1 MLCYNSI
8 IMKEKVMEMNIL
20 HLKYASE
27 IAKTGSLNKAAENLY
42 MGQPNLSR
50 AIKELEANLGITI
63 FERSAK
69 GMTVTPDGEKF
80 IGYANKILAQIDE
93 VEAIYKNGTAVSQNF
108 SISVPRA
115 SYISEAFVNFSK
127 EINRDEPF
135 DLVYKET
142 NSLRAIKNIL
152 EADYNLGIIRYA
164 ENYDSHFKHLL
175 AQKGLVG
182 ELVAEFNYVL
192 IMSREHPLANK
203 DDIRFRDLKP
213 YTEIAHADPYVPSLP
228 LATVRKEE
236 LPDDIDKRIFVFE
249 RCSQFELLCE
259 NTNTFMWVSD
269 LPQKTLD
276 RFGLIQKDCPDN
288 TRLYKDVLIHRKDY
302 RLTKL
307 DSLFITELTNS
318 KRRNIV

>member
-1 MLCYNSI
+1 
-8 IMKEKVMEMNIL
+8 MNIL

-63 FERSAK
+63 FERSAR
-69 GMTVTPDGEKF
+69 GMTVTPEGEKF
-80 IGYANKILAQIDE
+80 IGYANKILTQIDE
-93 VEAIYKNGTAVSQNF
+93 VEAIYKSGTSVTQSF
-108 SISVPRA
+108 SISVPRV

-127 EINRDEPF
+127 KIKQDAPF
-135 DLVYKET
+135 ELVYKET
-142 NSLRAIKNIL
+142 NAMRAIKNIL

-164 ENYDSHFKHLL
+164 ENYDTHFKQLL

-182 ELVAEFNYVL
+182 ELVAEFFYVL
-192 IMSREHPLANK
+192 IMSKEHPLANK
-203 DDIRFRDLKP
+203 EDIRFKDLKDF
-213 YTEIAHADPYVPSLP
+213 TEIAHADPYVPSLP

-249 RCSQFELLCE
+249 RSSQFELLCE
-259 NTNTFMWVSD
+259 NTNTFMWVSTP
-269 LPQKTLD
+269 PQKTLD
-276 RFGLIQKDCPDN
+276 RYGLIQKSCPDN

-302 RLTKL
+302 NLTEL
-307 DSLFITELTNS
+307 DNLFITELANS
-318 KRRNIV
+318 KRKNIK

>member
-1 MLCYNSI
+1 
-8 IMKEKVMEMNIL
+8 MNIL
-20 HLKYASE
+20 HLKYAAE

-63 FERSAK
+63 FERSAR
-69 GMTVTPDGEKF
+69 GMTVTPEGEKF
-80 IGYANKILAQIDE
+80 IGYANKILTQIDE
-93 VEAIYKNGTAVSQNF
+93 VEAIYKNGTSVTQNF

-127 EINRDEPF
+127 KINQNAPF

-142 NSLRAIKNIL
+142 NAMRAIKNIL

-164 ENYDSHFKHLL
+164 ENYDSHFRQLL
-175 AQKGLVG
+175 VQKGLVG

-192 IMSREHPLANK
+192 IMSREHPLADK
-203 DDIRFRDLKP
+203 EDIRFEDLKA

-249 RCSQFELLCE
+249 RSSQFELLSE
-259 NTNTFMWVSD
+259 NTNTFMWVSAA
-269 LPQKTLD
+269 PQKILD
-276 RFGLIQKDCPDN
+276 RYGLIQKSCPDN
-288 TRLYKDVLIHRKDY
+288 TRLYKDVLVHRKDY
-302 RLTKL
+302 KL
-307 DSLFITELTNS
+307 NELDNMFITELTNS
-318 KRRNIV
+318 KRRNIK

>member
-1 MLCYNSI
+1 
-8 IMKEKVMEMNIL
+8 MNIL
-20 HLKYASE
+20 HLKYAAE

-63 FERSAK
+63 FERSAR
-69 GMTVTPDGEKF
+69 GMTVTPEGEKF
-80 IGYANKILAQIDE
+80 IGYANKILTQIDE
-93 VEAIYKNGTAVSQNF
+93 VEAIYKNGSSVMQNF

-127 EINRDEPF
+127 KINRDAPF

-142 NSLRAIKNIL
+142 NAMRAIKNIL

-164 ENYDSHFKHLL
+164 ENYDTHFRQLL
-175 AQKGLVG
+175 VQKGLVG
-182 ELVAEFNYVL
+182 ELVAEFFYVL
-192 IMSREHPLANK
+192 IMSREHPLADK
-203 DDIRFRDLKP
+203 DDIRYEDLKA

-249 RCSQFELLCE
+249 RSSQFELLSE
-259 NTNTFMWVSD
+259 NTNTFMWVSAA
-269 LPQKTLD
+269 PQKILD
-276 RFGLIQKDCPDN
+276 RYGLIQKSCPDN

-302 RLTKL
+302 RLTEL
-307 DSLFITELTNS
+307 DNMFITELTNS
-318 KRRNIV
+318 KRRNIK

>member
-1 MLCYNSI
+1 
-8 IMKEKVMEMNIL
+8 MNIL

-63 FERSAK
+63 FERSAR
-69 GMTVTPDGEKF
+69 GMTVTPEGEKF
-80 IGYANKILAQIDE
+80 IGYANKILTQIDE
-93 VEAIYKNGTAVSQNF
+93 VEAIYKNGTSVTQSF
-108 SISVPRA
+108 SISVPRV

-127 EINRDEPF
+127 KIKQDAPF
-135 DLVYKET
+135 ELVYKET
-142 NSLRAIKNIL
+142 NAMRAIKNIL

-164 ENYDSHFKHLL
+164 ENYDTHFKQLL

-182 ELVAEFNYVL
+182 ELVAEFFYVL
-192 IMSREHPLANK
+192 IMSKEHPLANK
-203 DDIRFRDLKP
+203 EDIRFKDLKNF
-213 YTEIAHADPYVPSLP
+213 TEIAHADPYVPSLP

-249 RCSQFELLCE
+249 RSSQFELLCE
-259 NTNTFMWVSD
+259 NTNTFMWVSTP
-269 LPQKTLD
+269 PQKTLD
-276 RFGLIQKDCPDN
+276 RYGLIQKSCPDN

-302 RLTKL
+302 NLTEL
-307 DSLFITELTNS
+307 DNLFITELANS
-318 KRRNIV
+318 KRKNIK

>member
-1 MLCYNSI
+1 
-8 IMKEKVMEMNIL
+8 MNIL
-20 HLKYASE
+20 HLKYAAE

-63 FERSAK
+63 FERSAR
-69 GMTVTPDGEKF
+69 GMTVTPEGEKF
-80 IGYANKILAQIDE
+80 IGYANKILTQIDE
-93 VEAIYKNGTAVSQNF
+93 VEAIYKNGTSVTQNF

-127 EINRDEPF
+127 KINQNAPF

-142 NSLRAIKNIL
+142 NAMRAIKNIL

-164 ENYDSHFKHLL
+164 ENYDSHFRQLL
-175 AQKGLVG
+175 VQKGLVG

-192 IMSREHPLANK
+192 IMSKEHPLADK
-203 DDIRFRDLKP
+203 EDIRFEDLKA

-249 RCSQFELLCE
+249 RSSQFELLSE
-259 NTNTFMWVSD
+259 NTNTFMWVSAA
-269 LPQKTLD
+269 PQKILNMY
-276 RFGLIQKDCPDN
+276 GLIQKSCPDN
-288 TRLYKDVLIHRKDY
+288 TRLYKDVLVHRKDY
-302 RLTKL
+302 KLTEL
-307 DSLFITELTNS
+307 DNMFITELTNS
-318 KRRNIV
+318 KRRNIK

>member
-1 MLCYNSI
+1 
-8 IMKEKVMEMNIL
+8 MNIL
-20 HLKYASE
+20 HLKYAAE

-63 FERSAK
+63 FERSAR
-69 GMTVTPDGEKF
+69 GMTVTPEGEKF
-80 IGYANKILAQIDE
+80 IGYANKILTQIDE
-93 VEAIYKNGTAVSQNF
+93 VEAIYKNGSSVTQNF

-127 EINRDEPF
+127 KINRDAPF

-142 NSLRAIKNIL
+142 NAMRAIKNIL

-164 ENYDSHFKHLL
+164 ENYDSHFRQLL
-175 AQKGLVG
+175 VQKGLVG
-182 ELVAEFNYVL
+182 ELVAEFFYVL
-192 IMSREHPLANK
+192 IMSREHPLADK
-203 DDIRFRDLKP
+203 DDIRYEDLKA

-249 RCSQFELLCE
+249 RSSQFELLSE
-259 NTNTFMWVSD
+259 NTNTFMWVSAA
-269 LPQKTLD
+269 PQKILD
-276 RFGLIQKDCPDN
+276 RYGLIQKSCPDN

-302 RLTKL
+302 RLTEL
-307 DSLFITELTNS
+307 DNMFITELTNS
-318 KRRNIV
+318 KRRNIK

>member
-1 MLCYNSI
+1 
-8 IMKEKVMEMNIL
+8 MNIL
-20 HLKYASE
+20 HLKYAAE

-63 FERSAK
+63 FERSAR
-69 GMTVTPDGEKF
+69 GMTVTPEGEKF
-80 IGYANKILAQIDE
+80 IGYANKILTQIDE
-93 VEAIYKNGTAVSQNF
+93 VEAIYKNGSSVTQNF

-127 EINRDEPF
+127 KINRDAPF

-142 NSLRAIKNIL
+142 NAMRAIKNIL

-164 ENYDSHFKHLL
+164 ENYDSHFRQLL
-175 AQKGLVG
+175 VQKGLVG
-182 ELVAEFNYVL
+182 ELVAEFFYVL
-192 IMSREHPLANK
+192 IMSREHPLADK
-203 DDIRFRDLKP
+203 DDIRYEDLKA

-249 RCSQFELLCE
+249 RSSQFELLSE
-259 NTNTFMWVSD
+259 NTNTFMWVSAA
-269 LPQKTLD
+269 PQKILD
-276 RFGLIQKDCPDN
+276 RYGLIQKSCPDN

-302 RLTKL
+302 RLTEL
-307 DSLFITELTNS
+307 DNMFITELANS
-318 KRRNIV
+318 KRRNIK

>member
-1 MLCYNSI
+1 
-8 IMKEKVMEMNIL
+8 MNIL
-20 HLKYASE
+20 HLKYAAE

-63 FERSAK
+63 FERSAR
-69 GMTVTPDGEKF
+69 GMTVTPEGEKF
-80 IGYANKILAQIDE
+80 IGYANKILTQIDE
-93 VEAIYKNGTAVSQNF
+93 VEAIYKNGSSVTQNF

-127 EINRDEPF
+127 KINQKAPF

-142 NSLRAIKNIL
+142 NAMRAIKNIL

-164 ENYDSHFKHLL
+164 ENYDSHFRQLL

-182 ELVAEFNYVL
+182 ELVAEFKYVL
-192 IMSREHPLANK
+192 IMSREHPLAQK
-203 DDIRFRDLKP
+203 DDIRFDDLKA

-249 RCSQFELLCE
+249 RSSQFELLSE
-259 NTNTFMWVSD
+259 NTNTFMWVSAA
-269 LPQKTLD
+269 PQKILD
-276 RFGLIQKDCPDN
+276 RYGLIEKSCPDN
-288 TRLYKDVLIHRKDY
+288 TRLYKDVLVHRKDY
-302 RLTKL
+302 KLTEL
-307 DSLFITELTNS
+307 DNLFITELTNS
-318 KRRNIV
+318 KRRNIK

>member
-1 MLCYNSI
+1 
-8 IMKEKVMEMNIL
+8 MNIL
-20 HLKYASE
+20 HLKYAAE

-63 FERSAK
+63 FERSAR
-69 GMTVTPDGEKF
+69 GMTVTPEGEKF
-80 IGYANKILAQIDE
+80 IGYANKILTQIDE
-93 VEAIYKNGTAVSQNF
+93 VEAIYKNGSSVTQNF

-127 EINRDEPF
+127 KINRDAPF

-142 NSLRAIKNIL
+142 NAMRAIKNIL

-164 ENYDSHFKHLL
+164 ENYDSHFRQLL
-175 AQKGLVG
+175 VQKGLVG
-182 ELVAEFNYVL
+182 ELVAEFFYVL
-192 IMSREHPLANK
+192 IMSKEHPLADK
-203 DDIRFRDLKP
+203 DDIRYEDLKA

-249 RCSQFELLCE
+249 RSSQFELLSE
-259 NTNTFMWVSD
+259 NTNTFMWVSAA
-269 LPQKTLD
+269 PQKILD
-276 RFGLIQKDCPDN
+276 RYGLIQKSCPDN
-288 TRLYKDVLIHRKDY
+288 TRFYKDVLIHRKDY
-302 RLTKL
+302 RLTEL
-307 DSLFITELTNS
+307 DNMFITELTNS
-318 KRRNIV
+318 KRRNIK

>member
-1 MLCYNSI
+1 
-8 IMKEKVMEMNIL
+8 MNIL

-63 FERSAK
+63 FERSAR
-69 GMTVTPDGEKF
+69 GMTVTPEGEKF
-80 IGYANKILAQIDE
+80 IGYANKILTQIDE
-93 VEAIYKNGTAVSQNF
+93 VEAIYKNGTSVTQSF
-108 SISVPRA
+108 SISVPRV

-127 EINRDEPF
+127 KIKQDAPF
-135 DLVYKET
+135 ELVYKET
-142 NSLRAIKNIL
+142 NAMRAIKNIL

-164 ENYDSHFKHLL
+164 ENYDTHFKQLL

-182 ELVAEFNYVL
+182 ELVAEFFYVL
-192 IMSREHPLANK
+192 IMSKEHPLANK
-203 DDIRFRDLKP
+203 EDIRFKDLKDF
-213 YTEIAHADPYVPSLP
+213 TEIAHADPYVPSLP

-249 RCSQFELLCE
+249 RSSQFELLCE
-259 NTNTFMWVSD
+259 NTNTFMWVSTP
-269 LPQKTLD
+269 PQKTLD
-276 RFGLIQKDCPDN
+276 RYGLIQKSCPDN

-302 RLTKL
+302 NLTEL
-307 DSLFITELTNS
+307 DNLFITELANS
-318 KRRNIV
+318 KRKNIK

>member
-1 MLCYNSI
+1 
-8 IMKEKVMEMNIL
+8 MNIL
-20 HLKYASE
+20 HLKYAAE

-63 FERSAK
+63 FERSAR
-69 GMTVTPDGEKF
+69 GMTVTPEGEKF
-80 IGYANKILAQIDE
+80 IGYANKILTQIDE
-93 VEAIYKNGTAVSQNF
+93 VEAIYKNGTSVTQNF

-127 EINRDEPF
+127 KINQAAPF

-142 NSLRAIKNIL
+142 NAMRAIKNIL

-164 ENYDSHFKHLL
+164 ENYDSHFRQLL

-182 ELVAEFNYVL
+182 ELVAEFFYVL

-203 DDIRFRDLKP
+203 DDIRYDDLKA

-249 RCSQFELLCE
+249 RSSQFELLSE
-259 NTNTFMWVSD
+259 NTNTFMWVSAA
-269 LPQKTLD
+269 PQKILD
-276 RFGLIQKDCPDN
+276 SYGLIQKSCPDN
-288 TRLYKDVLIHRKDY
+288 TRLYKDVLVHRKDY
-302 RLTKL
+302 KLTEL
-307 DSLFITELTNS
+307 DNMFITELTNS
-318 KRRNIV
+318 KRRNIK

>member
-1 MLCYNSI
+1 
-8 IMKEKVMEMNIL
+8 MNIL

-63 FERSAK
+63 FERSAR
-69 GMTVTPDGEKF
+69 GMTVTPEGEKF
-80 IGYANKILAQIDE
+80 IGYANKILTQIDE
-93 VEAIYKNGTAVSQNF
+93 VEAIYKNGSSVTQNF

-115 SYISEAFVNFSK
+115 SYISEAFVSFTK
-127 EINRDEPF
+127 KINQAAPF

-142 NSLRAIKNIL
+142 NAMRAIKNIL

-164 ENYDSHFKHLL
+164 DNYDKHFRQLL

-182 ELVAEFNYVL
+182 ELVAEFFYVL
-192 IMSREHPLANK
+192 IMSREHPLADK
-203 DDIRFRDLKP
+203 EDIRYEDLKA

-236 LPDDIDKRIFVFE
+236 LPEDIDKRIFVFE
-249 RCSQFELLCE
+249 RSSQFELLSE
-259 NTNTFMWVSD
+259 NTNTFMWVSAA
-269 LPQKTLD
+269 PRKILD
-276 RFGLIQKDCPDN
+276 RYGLIQKSCPDN
-288 TRLYKDVLIHRKDY
+288 TRLYKDVLVRRKDY
-302 RLTKL
+302 KLTEL
-307 DSLFITELTNS
+307 DNLFITELTNS
-318 KRRNIV
+318 KRRNIK

>member
-1 MLCYNSI
+1 
-8 IMKEKVMEMNIL
+8 MNIL
-20 HLKYASE
+20 HLKYAAE

-63 FERSAK
+63 FERSAR
-69 GMTVTPDGEKF
+69 GMTVTPEGEKF
-80 IGYANKILAQIDE
+80 IGYANKILTQIDE
-93 VEAIYKNGTAVSQNF
+93 VEAIYKNGSSVMQNF

-127 EINRDEPF
+127 KINRDAPF

-142 NSLRAIKNIL
+142 NAMRAIKNIL

-164 ENYDSHFKHLL
+164 ENYDSHFRQLL
-175 AQKGLVG
+175 VQKGLVG
-182 ELVAEFNYVL
+182 ELVAEFFYVL
-192 IMSREHPLANK
+192 IMSREHPLADK
-203 DDIRFRDLKP
+203 DDIRYEDLKA

-249 RCSQFELLCE
+249 RSSQFELLSE
-259 NTNTFMWVSD
+259 NTNTFMWVSAA
-269 LPQKTLD
+269 PQKILD
-276 RFGLIQKDCPDN
+276 RYGLIQKSCPDN

-302 RLTKL
+302 RLTEL
-307 DSLFITELTNS
+307 DNMFITELANS
-318 KRRNIV
+318 KRRNIK

>member
-1 MLCYNSI
+1 
-8 IMKEKVMEMNIL
+8 MNIL
-20 HLKYASE
+20 HLKYAAE

-63 FERSAK
+63 FERSAR
-69 GMTVTPDGEKF
+69 GMTVTPEGEKF
-80 IGYANKILAQIDE
+80 IGYANKILTQIDE
-93 VEAIYKNGTAVSQNF
+93 VEAIYKNGSSVTQNF

-127 EINRDEPF
+127 KINRDAPF

-142 NSLRAIKNIL
+142 NAMRAIKNIL

-164 ENYDSHFKHLL
+164 ENYDSHFRQLL
-175 AQKGLVG
+175 VQKGLVG
-182 ELVAEFNYVL
+182 ELVAEFFYVL
-192 IMSREHPLANK
+192 IMSREHPLADK
-203 DDIRFRDLKP
+203 DDIRYEDLKA

-249 RCSQFELLCE
+249 RSSQFELLSE
-259 NTNTFMWVSD
+259 NTNTFMWVSAA
-269 LPQKTLD
+269 PQKILD
-276 RFGLIQKDCPDN
+276 RYGLIQKSCPDN

-302 RLTKL
+302 RLNEL
-307 DSLFITELTNS
+307 DNMFITELTNS
-318 KRRNIV
+318 KRRNIK